1 MFFEIANEYKKLNK
15 SWKFNKYYW
24 GGALIIFILL
34 NIISRILENSNIAV
48 FYTFYIFFFIY
59 IFIYLCI
66 DFTITIKNLKINY
79 KKSLLNLLYLYIK
92 ENTKSPINDL
102 AKILANHNF
111 KTKADLKLAIDFYN
125 EQRPFKVEADFI
137 AWIISIT
144 AVITSLVQI
153 AYDKDSK
160 IINLSKLLAIFQTTM
175 GFVIITII
183 SVFVLKRIINYI
195 FIPKKE
201 LYSRLSQDIAYIYLN
216 FEKYRKLL

>member
-34 NIISRILENSNIAV
+34 NIIFRIFENPNITI
-48 FYTFYIFFFIY
+48 FYTFYISFFVY

-66 DFTITIKNLKINY
+66 DFIITIKKLKINC

-92 ENTKSPINDL
+92 ENTKSPIDDL
-102 AKILANHNF
+102 AMILANHNF
-111 KTKADLKLAIDFYN
+111 KTRTDLKLAIDFYN
-125 EQRPFKVEADFI
+125 EQRPFKAEADFI

-144 AVITSLVQI
+144 AAIASLVQM

-160 IINLSKLLAIFQTTM
+160 IIDLSKLLVIFQTTI
-175 GFVIITII
+175 GCVIITII
-183 SVFVLKRIINYI
+183 SVFVLKRIINHI

-201 LYSRLSQDIAYIYLN
+201 LYSRLSQDVAYIYLN